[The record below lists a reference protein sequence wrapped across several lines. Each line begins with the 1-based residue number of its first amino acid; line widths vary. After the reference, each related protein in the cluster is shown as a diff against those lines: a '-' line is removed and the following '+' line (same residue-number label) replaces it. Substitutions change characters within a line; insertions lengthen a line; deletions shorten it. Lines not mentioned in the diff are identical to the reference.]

1 MLEHGSSSQ
10 PKQKF
15 ERKQRRKQ
23 RRRDVR
29 GRRKRSRITRLSR
42 LLLLPAVQWHPAMP
56 LGPPRLPPK
65 KMPVTTPTPLNSK
78 IRHAEKTRT
87 KNTPELYCCY
97 CCCYHLHNAA
107 SSSRR
112 FPTRAPHSSQQL
124 LALSSPHFRTK
135 QDDDDDDKNTPAKLN
150 ARCYHSSILTSE
162 YNTDQC

>member
-1 MLEHGSSSQ
+1 VCVFFFSLSLTLSHPRNCSLEDPMLENGSSSQ

-29 GRRKRSRITRLSR
+29 DRRKRSRITRLPR

-65 KMPVTTPTPLNSK
+65 KMPVTTPTPLNCK

-87 KNTPELYCCY
+87 KKTPELYCCY
-97 CCCYHLHNAA
+97 CCCYHPHNAA
-107 SSSRR
+107 SSCRR
-112 FPTRAPHSSQQL
+112 FPTHASATL
-124 LALSSPHFRTK
+124 L
-135 QDDDDDDKNTPAKLN
+135 PA
-150 ARCYHSSILTSE
+150 ATCTLTTSFP
-162 YNTDQC
+162 D